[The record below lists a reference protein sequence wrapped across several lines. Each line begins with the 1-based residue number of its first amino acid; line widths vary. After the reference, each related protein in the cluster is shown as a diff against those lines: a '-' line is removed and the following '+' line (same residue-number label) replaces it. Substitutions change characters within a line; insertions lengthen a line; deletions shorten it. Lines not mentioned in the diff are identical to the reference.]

1 MPIIKNVKS
10 RRVCKKVKIRRVCKK
25 VKSRIVRKSKK
36 IKNKKVKVGKSYSP
50 PDQYT
55 TTQTKEYRIVYYY
68 NDILGLQRIINLG
81 IPIVMGGFYSIPEGV
96 EVKLINQNNPFHPN
110 IWVAKILSV
119 PPGEYDFYKYP
130 NDTYISSF
138 NVDDF

>member
-1 MPIIKNVKS
+1 MPIIKKVKS
-10 RRVCKKVKIRRVCKK
+10 RRVCKKVKSRRVCKK

-55 TTQTKEYRIVYYY
+55 TIQRKLYRIVYYY
-68 NDILGLQRIINLG
+68 NDILGLGRIIDPR
-81 IPIVMGGFYSIPEGV
+81 IPIEMGGFYSIPAGV
-96 EVKLINQNNPFHPN
+96 VVKLIDQNNPFYPN

-130 NDTYISSF
+130 NDTYITAF
-138 NVDDF
+138 DVNNY